1 MDLSPHL
8 SVTAATRTKLFKNSA
23 SPQRRKQ
30 RFYLIA
36 AVEKERLFGVPT
48 CVKFLN
54 FTEAVADANLA
65 IELEPSMSN
74 IVHDITTRVSGVC
87 PTSNKAQ
94 KSISIKGRNK
104 LTGNQIKLLPS
115 KMEVRVFYRES
126 VVLEEKKFAP

>member
-1 MDLSPHL
+1 
-8 SVTAATRTKLFKNSA
+8 
-23 SPQRRKQ
+23 
-30 RFYLIA
+30 
-36 AVEKERLFGVPT
+36 
-48 CVKFLN
+48 
-54 FTEAVADANLA
+54 
-65 IELEPSMSN
+65 MSN

-104 LTGNQIKLLPS
+104 LIGNQIKLLPS